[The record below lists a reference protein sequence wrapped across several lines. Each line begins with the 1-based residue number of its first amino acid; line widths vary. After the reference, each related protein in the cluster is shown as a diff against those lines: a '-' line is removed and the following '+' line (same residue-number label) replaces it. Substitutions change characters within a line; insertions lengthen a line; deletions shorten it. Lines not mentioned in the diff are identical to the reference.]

1 MSNIYFFLLFARQG
15 AAQTGPMFPAGPAV
29 AARTSSI
36 ADNFA
41 DAVVST
47 LALSQQLLAGL
58 LVRLCKHAIKP
69 GRFTPFLRLIETGG
83 CAAAAA
89 SLEQRHAWSQPP
101 V

>member
-1 MSNIYFFLLFARQG
+1 MSNIYFFLLFARQR
-15 AAQTGPMFPAGPAV
+15 ASETGPMFPAGPAV

-41 DAVVST
+41 DGVVST
-47 LALSQQLLAGL
+47 LAWSQQLLVGL

-69 GRFTPFLRLIETGG
+69 GRFTPFLHLIETGG
-83 CAAAAA
+83 CAAAT
-89 SLEQRHAWSQPP
+89 SLEQRHAWFQPP